1 MGIVILLILFFV
13 WAFGTIRTESKNIDY
28 YHSIGDSEREQRSAE
43 HGANA
48 IFCLGLF
55 ALLAL
60 AALIMP

>member
-13 WAFGTIRTESKNIDY
+13 WAFGTIRSESKNIDY
-28 YHSIGDSEREQRSAE
+28 YPSIGDSEREQRSAE
-43 HGANA
+43 HGAKA